1 MIYLKTSKQ
10 CFDAEKN
17 IKMSYDTEAIAASL
31 KEARASKGLSQRD
44 LSVISG
50 VPQAQISRIEAG
62 TVDPRTTS
70 LIALAHAL
78 DMELALVPR
87 KAMPA
92 VKSISRQSVGQNT
105 KSTGMTAK
113 EMNRIAETLRSVQVS
128 MPALEGITQLQKNL
142 ADLERFRL
150 QNIDPDALRRLRKT
164 IDQIQQPSHRLE
176 AIARSQDVLKSLR
189 NQLAHAPKVS
199 KPDDRQKPAYS
210 LDEDDDA

>member
-1 MIYLKTSKQ
+1 MGYET
-10 CFDAEKN
+10 D
-17 IKMSYDTEAIAASL
+17 AIAASL
-31 KEARASKGLSQRD
+31 KEARTSKGLTQRE
-44 LSVISG
+44 LSVMAR

-92 VKSISRQSVGQNT
+92 VKSISRQSVGHDGKINSLT
-105 KSTGMTAK
+105 SK
-113 EMNRIAETLRSVQVS
+113 ELNRISETLRALQVE
-128 MPALEGITQLQKNL
+128 MPALEGLGELQKSF
-142 ADLERFRL
+142 ADLQRFRP
-150 QNIDPDALRRLRKT
+150 QTIEPDILKNLRKT
-164 IDQIQQPSHRLE
+164 IDQIQVPARSLE
-176 AIARSQDVLKSLR
+176 AVTRSQEAMKALR
-189 NQLAHAPKVS
+189 NQLAHAPIAA